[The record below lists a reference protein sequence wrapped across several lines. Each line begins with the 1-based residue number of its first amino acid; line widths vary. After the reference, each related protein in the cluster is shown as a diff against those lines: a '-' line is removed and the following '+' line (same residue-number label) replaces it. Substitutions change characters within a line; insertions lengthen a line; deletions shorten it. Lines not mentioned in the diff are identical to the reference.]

1 MNLQSQSIEYY
12 LNISLNTVF
21 ENHPKMSHL
30 NFFHFCKKFRWS
42 KNILCFTY
50 YIAKWDFLSDF
61 QPLCLLSDVYFH
73 LLCKSLKRAKKK
85 NDLIMLILGFF
96 SWKLAFHSKLK
107 KRLDPSHL
115 RTFSVWFSNLKCRN
129 ETSLINQWGKVFY
142 EGILLR
148 IEQLRRSCFSKG
160 EDNLWC
166 ERYGG
171 NKKAVFLLVQ
181 PQMGRKW
188 LSLS

>member
-1 MNLQSQSIEYY
+1 MWKS
-12 LNISLNTVF
+12 
-21 ENHPKMSHL
+21 
-30 NFFHFCKKFRWS
+30 S
-42 KNILCFTY
+42 KNVSLEFFSLLQKIPLVQKYFMFYLLYCKMRLFE
-50 YIAKWDFLSDF
+50 WFSLSVVF
-61 QPLCLLSDVYFH
+61 FH